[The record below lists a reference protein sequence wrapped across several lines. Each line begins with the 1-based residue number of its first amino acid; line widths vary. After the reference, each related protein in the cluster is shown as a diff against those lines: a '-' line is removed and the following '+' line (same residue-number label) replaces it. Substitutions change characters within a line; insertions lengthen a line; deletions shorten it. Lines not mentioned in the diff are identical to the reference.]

1 MPLAVVRKLPFYLL
15 LAVFVF
21 GAVLRVVYF
30 DPAISRTPDERTYT
44 RQADLVLEQGATGYR
59 ALGQELAQN
68 LPAVSRYP
76 SPLRVGYITLLALWM
91 DLTGDAS
98 VLAGAHLSLLCSLAT
113 LALIAFFSYRY
124 LSPVVAVVATLF
136 YAVFPFDLTIFRR
149 TWEES
154 FMSLLTVCILA
165 LVAYIARENA
175 NRRYI
180 ALAGFTCVGFL
191 ALTTKENAGIV
202 FLLCAAG
209 LTLHFLLQRN
219 RSGAILTAASAA
231 VAVLAYVVV
240 LGALFGGVANA
251 LTLVRGYTHY
261 SGINPYSVQYDSGPV
276 WLYPEGLFLASPFLF
291 LVGLLGIAAALYRVL
306 HRRSSVD
313 IDLPLGIGLLTVSMI
328 LIQLVM
334 NRYSFRYTAPVYG
347 PICLLAGI
355 GFDAVL
361 PALDRLLAPLGR
373 AAAYGI
379 LGFALGVAALRDLNF
394 ARERLI
400 VPETQDLVIRPILG
414 LPPAPVPKDSPQ

>member
-76 SPLRVGYITLLALWM
+76 SPQRVGYITLLALWM

-136 YAVFPFDLTIFRR
+136 YAVFAFDLTIFRR

>member
-1 MPLAVVRKLPFYLL
+1 M
-15 LAVFVF
+15 
-21 GAVLRVVYF
+21 
-30 DPAISRTPDERTYT
+30 
-44 RQADLVLEQGATGYR
+44 
-59 ALGQELAQN
+59 
-68 LPAVSRYP
+68 
-76 SPLRVGYITLLALWM
+76 
-91 DLTGDAS
+91 
-98 VLAGAHLSLLCSLAT
+98 
-113 LALIAFFSYRY
+113 
-124 LSPVVAVVATLF
+124 
-136 YAVFPFDLTIFRR
+136 
-149 TWEES
+149 
-154 FMSLLTVCILA
+154 
-165 LVAYIARENA
+165 
-175 NRRYI
+175 
-180 ALAGFTCVGFL
+180 
-191 ALTTKENAGIV
+191 
-202 FLLCAAG
+202 
-209 LTLHFLLQRN
+209 TLHFLLQRN

>member
-136 YAVFPFDLTIFRR
+136 YAVFAFDLTIFRR

-202 FLLCAAG
+202 FLLCAA
-209 LTLHFLLQRN
+209 
-219 RSGAILTAASAA
+219 
-231 VAVLAYVVV
+231 
-240 LGALFGGVANA
+240 
-251 LTLVRGYTHY
+251 
-261 SGINPYSVQYDSGPV
+261 
-276 WLYPEGLFLASPFLF
+276 
-291 LVGLLGIAAALYRVL
+291 
-306 HRRSSVD
+306 
-313 IDLPLGIGLLTVSMI
+313 
-328 LIQLVM
+328 
-334 NRYSFRYTAPVYG
+334 
-347 PICLLAGI
+347 
-355 GFDAVL
+355 
-361 PALDRLLAPLGR
+361 
-373 AAAYGI
+373 
-379 LGFALGVAALRDLNF
+379 
-394 ARERLI
+394 
-400 VPETQDLVIRPILG
+400 
-414 LPPAPVPKDSPQ
+414 

>member
-136 YAVFPFDLTIFRR
+136 YAVFAFDLTIFRR

>member
-291 LVGLLGIAAALYRVL
+291 LVGLLGIAADLYRVL

>member
-1 MPLAVVRKLPFYLL
+1 
-15 LAVFVF
+15 
-21 GAVLRVVYF
+21 
-30 DPAISRTPDERTYT
+30 
-44 RQADLVLEQGATGYR
+44 
-59 ALGQELAQN
+59 
-68 LPAVSRYP
+68 
-76 SPLRVGYITLLALWM
+76 M

-136 YAVFPFDLTIFRR
+136 YAVFAFDLTIFRR